1 MKHPALLHAIL
12 ALGSLQMAE
21 YQGQSPTVSMLHY
34 HICIRR
40 SAKNYQ
46 KSGRRTQPATLA
58 AVLLLGFYEVW
69 STNHEKWC
77 SHMLGA
83 MVIIKETMFREM
95 SRRVM
100 ARHQQ
105 RYQDWLELQEQDPFA
120 AFLPQAGHT
129 SHELAELDLDLVRRL
144 SGKSI
149 LFLEDDLE
157 DAPSWHSGPSDRDL
171 EDYEHLAD
179 LYWWFCKMDVYQS
192 TLGGS
197 KLLSVPL
204 PKHYRGHSLTQESLY

>member
-1 MKHPALLHAIL
+1 
-12 ALGSLQMAE
+12 MAE
-21 YQGQSPTVSMLHY
+21 YQGQTPTVSMLHY

-46 KSGRRTQPATLA
+46 KPDRLTQPATLA

-83 MVIIKETMFREM
+83 LAIIKETMFREM
-95 SRRVM
+95 SRRVWEI
-100 ARHQQ
+100 HQQ
-105 RYQDWLELQEQDPFA
+105 RYQEWLESQAQDPFA
-120 AFLPQAGHT
+120 AFMPPAGH
-129 SHELAELDLDLVRRL
+129 SGHELAEIDFDLVRSL
-144 SGKSI
+144 TGKSI
-149 LFLEDDLE
+149 SFMGDLE
-157 DAPSWHSGPSDRDL
+157 SPSWNSSSRSHTDRDI

-197 KLLSVPL
+197 KLL
-204 PKHYRGHSLTQESLY
+204 